1 MNGELSI
8 NELRL
13 NFQQFKN
20 VYIEK
25 QYIVFNELCTCI
37 LEQMGIFLKTLQ
49 NAGDVPGRRTDH
61 MSRDKVQK
69 EFEEQFTGI

>member
-1 MNGELSI
+1 
-8 NELRL
+8 
-13 NFQQFKN
+13 
-20 VYIEK
+20 
-25 QYIVFNELCTCI
+25 
-37 LEQMGIFLKTLQ
+37 MGIFLKTLQ